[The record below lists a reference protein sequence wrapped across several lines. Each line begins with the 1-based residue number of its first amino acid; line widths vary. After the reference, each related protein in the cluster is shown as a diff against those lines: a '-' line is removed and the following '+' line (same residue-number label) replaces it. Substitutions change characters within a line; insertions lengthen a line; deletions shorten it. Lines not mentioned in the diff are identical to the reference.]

1 MKFRIFLC
9 SVLAAASLG
18 ASSIA
23 KGEMPGTAF
32 TYQGHLKQN
41 GEPANGPVNLDFDL
55 YAAETGGKMIAAGT
69 VVPDPVDVTD
79 GLFTVTIDFGDDAFN
94 GQARWVEITV
104 GGQTLSPR
112 QKITPTPIALSLP
125 GLWTQQNATSP
136 NLIAGFSGN
145 VVNDDAIGVHIGGGG
160 SSGKVNSASG
170 TYNTISGGEH
180 NLAGENNGG
189 NPDNSRYASI
199 AGGSQNRARSWGST
213 VGGGFN
219 NQALLDGDTVTGG
232 FNNIADG
239 GTSFVGGGNSNHATG
254 GAAVVGGGNGNQSTG
269 YQSAIY
275 GGSNNIASGDDSV
288 IGGGSANTASGVGSV
303 VVGGTANK
311 AVGRNSLA
319 AGQQAEALHN
329 GTFVWSDDAG
339 TATPS
344 TGENQ
349 WVSRAS
355 GGYWLYSNSTETAG
369 VTLPPGGNAWQSI
382 SDRNT
387 KDNFEPVDTVEVL
400 KRLSA
405 IPMETWNYRSQDPS
419 IRHIGP
425 MAQDFYA
432 AFGVGEDEKH
442 ITTID
447 ADGVALAAIQG
458 LHQLVQE
465 KDREIGDLKAR
476 MTVLEA
482 LVEQLARS
490 DEGSTQ

>member
-1 MKFRIFLC
+1 MNLLIFIC
-9 SVLAAASLG
+9 FVLAAASLG

-23 KGEMPGTAF
+23 KSEMPGTAF
-32 TYQGHLKQN
+32 TYQGHLKQD
-41 GEPANGPVNLDFDL
+41 GEPAKGNHNFEFGLWDDDI
-55 YAAETGGKMIAAGT
+55 GGNQIG
-69 VVPDPVDVTD
+69 VTQVLNNVLVTE
-79 GLFTVTIDFGDDAFN
+79 GLFTVTIDFGDDALN
-94 GQARWVEITV
+94 GQARWLEIKVDVT
-104 GGQTLSPR
+104 TLAPR
-112 QKITPTPIALSLP
+112 QRLTPTPIALSLP

-136 NLIAGFSGN
+136 NLIAGFTGN

-170 TYNTISGGEH
+170 TYNTISGGED

-189 NPDNSRYASI
+189 NPNDSAYATI
-199 AGGSQNRARSWGST
+199 AGGSQNRALSWGASI
-213 VGGGFN
+213 GGGFK
-219 NQALLDGDTVTGG
+219 NQALVGGDTISGG

-239 GTSFVGGGNSNHATG
+239 GTSFVGGGNSNRATG
-254 GAAVVGGGNGNQSTG
+254 GSAVVGGGNGNQATG
-269 YQSAIY
+269 YESAIC
-275 GGSNNIASGDDSV
+275 GGSGNIASGDYSV
-288 IGGGSANTASGVGSV
+288 ISGGSDNRASGVGSV

-311 AVGRNSLA
+311 AAGRNSLA

-369 VTLPPGGNAWQSI
+369 VTLPPGGNAWQSV
-382 SDRNT
+382 SDRNA
-387 KDNFEPVDTVEVL
+387 KDNFEPVDTADVL

-405 IPMETWNYRSQDPS
+405 IPMETWNYKSQDPS

-425 MAQDFYA
+425 MAQDFYS

-458 LHQLVQE
+458 LYELVQE
-465 KDREIGDLKAR
+465 KDKAITDLNAR
-476 MTVLEA
+476 LAALEA
-482 LVEQLARS
+482 LVQQLVSPSYGGAP
-490 DEGSTQ
+490 